1 MVRNMLMYSIKKIP
15 DLMLSK
21 YQVFADSGVDGM
33 LEAQTQF
40 IRQLHRVSLL
50 GKASIH
56 FLFYYDAKCQ
66 AGEKLN
72 IKLIFNVHDESI
84 EYYNKIRKIVKSSG
98 IYAYFQLEETDVENT
113 PLKKIHFSE
122 MSVLSKKERFL
133 QAEINGEEQFFYLVP
148 NWEMKEDSRLYSTYK
163 LMESFDETCCYRVD
177 LYTEEDLDDQIHR
190 AFMKPLS
197 FLRNITTR
205 RNGVSEYSRTYTE
218 KKDPNIDE
226 TLRQYEDW
234 LTAIDSSLIYT
245 CRICS
250 FARDNQY
257 GQLLLDTALSESLS
271 KGNAVIRS
279 RSGTFSV
286 LDELEMEPIG
296 YCSSD
301 TPRSMNKWS
310 VTFTVEE
317 IAAFARLPVLY
328 DGENIEFP
336 KETAPVAI
344 PDGIKLGVDQYGH
357 DILIPPEILPKHMF
371 VCGVPGSG
379 KTNTMLLMANSL
391 WHNKVLDV
399 DGNIKESPIPFLVLE
414 PAKREYRELALFGI
428 PDLVIFSPSACT
440 DFPLRIN
447 PFEFPKGLT
456 LSEHIGKLCQVFEG
470 AFPIAPPAPF
480 LLDKAIQAVYEKR
493 GWHTNDINM
502 GMKPYPTM
510 SELYAQF
517 EQEVLSTHYDGELK
531 GNIQSVLEMRI
542 GSLLRREMK
551 DIFDVPSST
560 FPPEEWLK
568 RPIIIELES
577 LGEGP
582 ANFVTLLLCTL
593 IRETLKANPLEDKEK
608 PIRHVIFIEEAH
620 NLISSQSQIENPQD
634 SNPKIAATTFIVK
647 MLAEVRA
654 LREGII
660 IADQLPTAMAP
671 EVIKNTNVKI
681 VHRLTSGDDR
691 ELVGSTMAASPLQL
705 ENMATY
711 VKGHS
716 LFTFEDMLRPFEIQV
731 SLVAEHGQETP
742 SDQKLLELMYNP
754 EKHPAYYDLR
764 KNLEIEKW
772 NALKQKV
779 SWLRTK
785 EQEATPQ
792 LEKLNFSGYT
802 SEQFQKCIDTLSR
815 TLNEIEVLKKRYQYE
830 CELIDDRFIEKG
842 KKAKMTKIIQGQWS
856 VYKLILE
863 KKIRVEY
870 QSKLV

>member
-1 MVRNMLMYSIKKIP
+1 MYSIKKIP

-21 YQVFADSGVDGM
+21 YQVFADSGVEGM

-50 GKASIH
+50 EKVSIH
-56 FLFYYDAKCQ
+56 FLFYYDAKCH
-66 AGEKLN
+66 AGEKLH
-72 IKLIFNVHDESI
+72 IELIFNVYNEST
-84 EYYNKIRKIVKSSG
+84 EYYNKIRKIVRSSG
-98 IYAYFQLEETDVENT
+98 IYTYFQLEETDVENT
-113 PLKKIHFSE
+113 PLQKVHFSE
-122 MSVLSKKERFL
+122 MSILSKKERFL

-148 NWEMKEDSRLYSTYK
+148 NWEMKEDARLYSTYK

-177 LYTEEDLDDQIHR
+177 LYTEENLDDQIHR
-190 AFMKPLS
+190 AFIKPLS
-197 FLRNITTR
+197 FLRNISNR

-218 KKDPNIDE
+218 KKDPNIEE

-234 LTAIDSSLIYT
+234 LTAIDSSSIYT

-250 FARDNQY
+250 FAGDKQY

-279 RSGTFSV
+279 KSGMFSAF
-286 LDELEMEPIG
+286 DELNTVPIG

-336 KETAPVAI
+336 KETAPVAM
-344 PDGIKLGVDQYGH
+344 PSGIKLGFDQYGH
-357 DILIPPEILPKHMF
+357 GIFIPPKILPKHMF

-379 KTNTMLLMANSL
+379 KTKTMLIMANSL

-399 DGNIKESPIPFLVLE
+399 DGSIKESPIPFLALE
-414 PAKREYRELALFGI
+414 PAKREYRTLALLSI

-456 LSEHIGKLCQVFEG
+456 LSEHIGRLCQVFEG

-480 LLDKAIQAVYEKR
+480 ILDRAIQAVYEIH
-493 GWHTNDINM
+493 GWNTSDINT

-510 SELYAQF
+510 SELYTQF
-517 EQEVLSTHYDGELK
+517 EKEVLSTHYDGELK

-551 DIFDVPSST
+551 DIFDASSST

-568 RPIIIELES
+568 RPIIIELEA

-620 NLISSQSQIENPQD
+620 NLISSQSQVENPQE
-634 SNPKIAATTFIVK
+634 SNPKIAATSYIVK

-711 VKGHS
+711 VKGRA

-731 SLVAEHGQETP
+731 VMAPEYDQEAP
-742 SDQKLLELMYNP
+742 SDQMLLELMFDP
-754 EKHPAYYDLR
+754 KKHPAYYDLR
-764 KNLEIEKW
+764 KNLELEKW
-772 NALKQKV
+772 DALKQKV
-779 SWLRTK
+779 SRLRTK
-785 EQEATPQ
+785 EQEATQQ
-792 LEKLNFSGYT
+792 LEKLDFSGYT
-802 SEQFQKCIDTLSR
+802 SEQFHKCIDTLSQ

-830 CELIDDRFIEKG
+830 CGLIDDRFIDKS
-842 KKAKMTKIIQGQWS
+842 KKAKLTTIIQKQWS
-856 VYKLILE
+856 VYKLELA
-863 KKIRVEY
+863 KKIRFEY
-870 QSKLV
+870 